1 MTAKAILGRLRWG
14 CLLAG
19 LACQA
24 VAAAEVFTPE
34 VYRDD
39 ALVIGAGIEGV
50 SGRLV
55 YFGDVLTLAVRVE
68 YDPAAVSIRDLDED
82 LFLAA
87 WPASGPFLLAGWE
100 TRREEVTDSGW
111 RRQRASYRFQVVA
124 CPDEQPTCP
133 GERNYLLEQL
143 GLAYRDLNAGDEST
157 LATVTFHSWP
167 ASLTVATG
175 LRTDEEGQLLP
186 FETYF
191 PTGGYP
197 EPLAVDSHSGRA
209 WLLAAVAFIALTGG
223 LLMWPFRSRGQKE
236 AEAEIPRWRRM
247 LQELEAGEGGDDA
260 RYVDALRRCLVW
272 YCNDELQVDPFL
284 WLDLAELGEGDE
296 VDEEHGE
303 LRSLFI
309 ELLHSPSGRNAEL
322 RAQLVGLIDHGGR
335 A

>member
-1 MTAKAILGRLRWG
+1 MRRLCAA
-14 CLLAG
+14 CLFVALSW
-19 LACQA
+19 QA
-24 VAAAEVFTPE
+24 VAAAENFAPE

-39 ALVIGAGIEGV
+39 ALVIGAGIEGA
-50 SGRLV
+50 SGRLLF
-55 YFGDVLTLAVRVE
+55 FGDVLTLVLTVE

-87 WPASGPFLLAGWE
+87 WPASGPFLLVDWEAG
-100 TRREEVTDSGW
+100 REEVIDDGW
-111 RRQRASYRFQVVA
+111 RRQAATYRFQVVS

-133 GERNYLLEQL
+133 GERNYLLGQL
-143 GLAYRDLNAGDEST
+143 TLGYSEVNAGDESGS
-157 LATVTFHSWP
+157 ATVKFHPWP

-175 LRTDEEGQLLP
+175 LRKDEEGQLLP
-186 FETYF
+186 FEAYF
-191 PTGGYP
+191 PDGGYP
-197 EPLAVDSHSGRA
+197 QPLAVTSHSERA
-209 WLLAAVAFIALTGG
+209 WFLAAVALIALTGG

-236 AEAEIPRWRRM
+236 AAAEIPRWRRM
-247 LQELEAGEGGDDA
+247 LQELEAGEGDDDA

-303 LRSLFI
+303 LRNLFF
-309 ELLHSPSGRNAEL
+309 ELLHSPVGKNAEL
-322 RAQLVGLIDHGGR
+322 RVRLVKLIAHGGT